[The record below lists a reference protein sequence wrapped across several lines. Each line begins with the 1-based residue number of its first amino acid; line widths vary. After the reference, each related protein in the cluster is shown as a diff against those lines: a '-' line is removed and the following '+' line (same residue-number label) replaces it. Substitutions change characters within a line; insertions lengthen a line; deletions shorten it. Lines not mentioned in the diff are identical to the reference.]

1 MVKGTAINIFYEK
14 TESGGYEIVREEKRY
29 FVLEEDEDLPND
41 MWASETHKIEFEWG
55 WSI

>member
-1 MVKGTAINIFYEK
+1 MVKGTAINTYYQK
-14 TESGGYEIVREEKRY
+14 TDTGYEVVREEKRY
-29 FVLEEDEDLPND
+29 FLLEEDENLPND